1 MAKSLTF
8 RVLARAALLA
18 AAMGLTGAVAGCVG
32 LGNVS
37 KTYTEG
43 YAISDQALAQIRPG
57 QSKDLVIA
65 VLGSPQTENTFP
77 NESAYYY
84 VETKVNETAF
94 GMRTVDS
101 RRVLAI
107 YFGKD
112 DRVKDKAIYTI
123 KDGKVFAIETR
134 RTPDFG
140 QDRTFVQQILGS
152 VGLGS

>member
-8 RVLARAALLA
+8 RVLARSALLA
-18 AAMGLTGAVAGCVG
+18 TAVGLTASVSGCAG

-43 YAISDQALAQIRPG
+43 YSIPDDALAQIRPG
-57 QSKDLVIA
+57 QSKALVVA
-65 VLGSPQTENTFP
+65 VLGSPQTQNTFP

-94 GMRTVDS
+94 GMRTVES
-101 RRVLAI
+101 RRVLAV
-107 YFGKD
+107 YFDKND
-112 DRVKDKAIYTI
+112 KVKDKAIYTL
-123 KDGKVFAIETR
+123 KDGKVFALETR
-134 RTPDFG
+134 RTPDYG

-152 VGLGS
+152 VGL